1 MFAFDLY
8 DTDASGRIETAEI
21 ENMLKEVYG
30 REGYEKNQHA
40 AKLMARINN
49 QVCSKTDHCVT
60 LEAFSQFSADNPAML
75 FPAFE
80 MQRKIQKAVLGV
92 SFWAA
97 HLDRRLK
104 LVDDGRSFI
113 SVKQLLKMR
122 VNRQAFKEMVEQPL
136 EEEAQRAQQF
146 GYGGGGGG
154 GGSGGSGRGGGGFGS
169 GSSEAARLALDA
181 AGTRATRGGGAAA
194 FAAANAKAKLGARK
208 RASQARMV
216 TDIHQQQQ
224 QQQQQQHS
232 QMKAGWE
239 RR

>member
-146 GYGGGGGG
+146 GYGGGGGKPV
-154 GGSGGSGRGGGGFGS
+154 R
-169 GSSEAARLALDA
+169 
-181 AGTRATRGGGAAA
+181 
-194 FAAANAKAKLGARK
+194 
-208 RASQARMV
+208 
-216 TDIHQQQQ
+216 TDH
-224 QQQQQQHS
+224 
-232 QMKAGWE
+232 APDE
-239 RR
+239 RSRRCP

>member
-154 GGSGGSGRGGGGFGS
+154 GGGGSGRGGGGFGS

-224 QQQQQQHS
+224 QQQQQHS

>member
-154 GGSGGSGRGGGGFGS
+154 GGGGRGRGGGGFGS

>member
-154 GGSGGSGRGGGGFGS
+154 GGGGSGRGGGGFGS